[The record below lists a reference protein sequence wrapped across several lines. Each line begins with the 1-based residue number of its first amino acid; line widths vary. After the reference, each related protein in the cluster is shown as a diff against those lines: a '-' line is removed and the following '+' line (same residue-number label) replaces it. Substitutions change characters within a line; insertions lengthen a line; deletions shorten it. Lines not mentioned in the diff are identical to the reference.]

1 MEVMIEQLGFAW
13 AKGGFFVL
21 LREKAGERRCA
32 IFMGF
37 PEAISIASCLGGV
50 EWPRP
55 MTLDLMSNVLEELS
69 GKLKHVE
76 VTEVRDKTFYARL
89 TVESADELIEIDS
102 RPSDAIAMAV
112 RQGCP
117 ILVNDE
123 LMAEKFPKAGSWKNV
138 SILWPFAETW
148 PPPLDG

>member
-1 MEVMIEQLGFAW
+1 MEVIIEQMGFAW
-13 AKGGFFVL
+13 EKGSSFVL
-21 LREKAGERRCA
+21 LREKAGGRRLA

-37 PEAISIASCLGGV
+37 SEAASIAAGLGGV

-55 MTLDLMSNVLEELS
+55 LTHDLLSNLLEELS
-69 GKLKHVE
+69 SKLKHVE

-102 RPSDAIAMAV
+102 RPSDAIAVAV

-123 LMAEKFPKAGSWKNV
+123 LMAESPTPELENV

-148 PPPLDG
+148 PPPLAG